1 MATGGSYTLLSNDKS
16 IDKYL
21 LNTDLL
27 SQRIQKINNKKTN
40 DRDNQIQAKLDL
52 ISGYQKTI
60 NSSKI
65 SDANKK
71 IAQDK
76 IDALNNDI
84 DILKKKDT
92 GISMIEIEQSHYIF
106 INKIFKPM
114 VSTGLEYSKTLSKS
128 KNTFNG
134 TCRFDIPNFGDFIS
148 DMCVYVKIGKINAIN
163 PINKIKYCD
172 YLGHRLFNRV
182 QFVTNENIV
191 DEYYSED
198 YNFYYNFELPEHK
211 KESWLRCIG
220 QETAKKCYLT
230 MDPLNTNYREEKYI
244 LDGNQTLKYEH
255 DEVEL
260 VIPLLFWY
268 CNPKFAISNSVL
280 QIEQTYIN
288 ISLNGIDK
296 LAEVSDYAHDG
307 SSYTIP
313 DIVEMSL
320 YTNHI
325 FVNPE
330 IRDLFNNKFKFQL
343 IRIHKNKNIILN
355 TNNNI
360 LLNDL
365 KFPVESM
372 YMTFRPII
380 NMNGEN
386 NMETWHMNNNLT
398 YTEISFPSILSD
410 KSLAYTN
417 GYYYQEDRVID
428 TLGLKSAGVQ
438 LFDLT
443 PSLFYDSYLPTQYNK
458 NELMAPKNS
467 GLYMVNFSLFPN
479 QAQPSG
485 YLNTSNTREL
495 YLEFTSKYIS
505 TSNPIQFIL
514 SAKALNFIIMENG
527 KMTLKYTY

>member
-1 MATGGSYTLLSNDKS
+1 MASGGTFVLLSNDKS

-21 LNTDLL
+21 LNTELL
-27 SQRIQKINNKKTN
+27 SKRIQSITAKKTN

-60 NSSKI
+60 NSKKI
-65 SDANKK
+65 SDANKQ
-71 IAQDK
+71 IAQNK
-76 IDALNNDI
+76 IDSLNNDI
-84 DILKKKDT
+84 DLLKKRDVGPSIT
-92 GISMIEIEQSHYIF
+92 EIEHSHFYF
-106 INKIFKPM
+106 INTLYKPM
-114 VSTGLEYSKTLSKS
+114 VAIGLEYSKTLNKT
-128 KNTFNG
+128 KTVFGG
-134 TCRFDIPNFGDFIS
+134 TARFDIKNNGDFFS
-148 DMCVYVKIGKINAIN
+148 DMAVYIKLGKMKANN
-163 PINKIKYCD
+163 SINKVKYCD
-172 YLGHRLFNRV
+172 FLGHRLFNRV
-182 QFVTNENIV
+182 QFVTNENVV

-198 YNFYYNFELPEHK
+198 YNFYYNFELPDHK

-220 QETAKKCYLT
+220 QETAKKCYLI
-230 MDPLNTNYREEKYI
+230 MDPLNVDYREEKYI
-244 LDGNQTLKYEH
+244 LDGNQTLKYQH
-255 DEVEL
+255 DEVEM

-268 CNPKFAISNSVL
+268 CDPKYAISNSIMQV
-280 QIEQTYIN
+280 EQTHIN
-288 ISLNGIDK
+288 IDINSIDK
-296 LAEVSDYAHDG
+296 LAEFADYGHDNSG
-307 SSYTIP
+307 FTQP

-325 FVNPE
+325 FVNTE

-380 NMNGEN
+380 NMTGTN

-428 TLGLKSAGVQ
+428 TLGLKAAGVQ
-438 LFDLT
+438 LFDLN
-443 PSLFYDSYLPTQYNK
+443 PSIIYDSYLPTQYNK

-467 GLYMVNFSLFPN
+467 GMYMINFSLFPN